1 MERITHLG
9 DTIRPVGDV
18 ERSIGL
24 LEMDWQRFR
33 IGRRLRSLRVQRIQR
48 EKIFP
53 LNLNTV
59 TKTSISNLDT
69 EIKMR
74 CSLTLQAKHR

>member
-1 MERITHLG
+1 MANVGLSSKLCPFLFRFSIMERITHLG

-33 IGRRLRSLRVQRIQR
+33 IGRRLRSLRI
-48 EKIFP
+48 
-53 LNLNTV
+53 
-59 TKTSISNLDT
+59 
-69 EIKMR
+69 
-74 CSLTLQAKHR
+74 